1 MNTSGQL
8 LVNFGSVLFGTNKYC
23 SKLASAEHGQF
34 GKIAYLWYLTPQISI
49 RYIMMFANM
58 DVYSYMYIYT
68 FTNAHTYMFS
78 TSGNQNISQYSTRDT
93 VILLDYPDN
102 TTLLE
107 VQMEHEAPHVP
118 EYLVDV

>member
-1 MNTSGQL
+1 
-8 LVNFGSVLFGTNKYC
+8 
-23 SKLASAEHGQF
+23 
-34 GKIAYLWYLTPQISI
+34 
-49 RYIMMFANM
+49 MMFALGCSHGKCANM

-68 FTNAHTYMFS
+68 FTNNHTYMFS
-78 TSGNQNISQYSTRDT
+78 TSGNQNVSQYSTRDT